1 MTLLRTLSL
10 IAALL
15 IAAPSAV
22 VLAAKAEPAIAPADL
37 MLVIDAKNE
46 EATKAAA
53 ARIQAAAD
61 AGNSYAMYNIGSLHR
76 QSSRKGAAV
85 FAYDPGKS
93 LKWLTR
99 AFAAGRLTAAYKV
112 ALVYAQIGDDM
123 EAMGWAQLYS
133 QYVRPSERSGS
144 VGQQQLR
151 LALIEDL
158 YARIGRDREDA
169 IDARRMTLMDRHG
182 RDHLANQDRAEPQHA
197 DWAPRG
203 TRCTASAEA
212 DRLANRLQL
221 PGHSL
226 IEFLIEVAPQ
236 GGVARYG
243 VLDAAP
249 FAVAERDLQA
259 LVDGLSCPDAR
270 AGQYLF
276 HFVQVQGPESNQRT
290 EP

>member
-61 AGNSYAMYNIGSLHR
+61 AGNSFAMYDVGSLHR

-85 FAYDPGKS
+85 FAYDPGKA

-99 AFAAGRLTAAYKV
+99 AFDGGRLTAAYKV
-112 ALVYAQIGDDM
+112 ALTYAAIGDDM
-123 EAMGWAQLYS
+123 EAMGWAQVYTHF
-133 QYVRPSERSGS
+133 VRPTEKRSGR
-144 VGQQQLR
+144 QIQFR
-151 LALIEDL
+151 LALLNDL

-169 IDARRMTLMDRHG
+169 IESRLMTLLDKHGPSYEAGARRNEPRHPDWIDDEDDCKLTELPIRHNEPVRQPVDGLVEYLVEIDEQG
-182 RDHLANQDRAEPQHA
+182 RP
-197 DWAPRG
+197 G
-203 TRCTASAEA
+203 TFAALDS
-212 DRLANRLQL
+212 
-221 PGHSL
+221 
-226 IEFLIEVAPQ
+226 APQ
-236 GGVARYG
+236 AMI
-243 VLDAAP
+243 
-249 FAVAERDLQA
+249 ERDLRDHVQRLDCKPQRRTRYA
-259 LVDGLSCPDAR
+259 FQNFQL
-270 AGQYLF
+270 QYGSRLRL
-276 HFVQVQGPESNQRT
+276 ESD
-290 EP
+290 